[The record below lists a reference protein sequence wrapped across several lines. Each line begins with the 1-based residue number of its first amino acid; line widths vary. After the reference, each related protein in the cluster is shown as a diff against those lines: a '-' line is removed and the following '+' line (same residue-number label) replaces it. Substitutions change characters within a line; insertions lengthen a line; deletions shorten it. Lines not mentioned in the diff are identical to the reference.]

1 MGSTVRVS
9 KARKDGSLWGEGVHA
24 INPSALP
31 LSGLTEVGTADEPS
45 RKAADQGV
53 TPWHT

>member
-1 MGSTVRVS
+1 MGSTVRGS
-9 KARKDGSLWGEGVHA
+9 KARKGGSLWGEREQA
-24 INPSALP
+24 INTSALP